1 MDQLYDEYKKAFEIE
16 YPKDFPI
23 EEFNKKIEKLIKE
36 NPQGVREKDL
46 TDFLSDILLEK
57 KDISLREFA
66 YLLGEWTDQKLLGE
80 IMDVKYGGILF
91 CDIHGKI
98 YRNLQ
103 FPIGVSGFQKSL

>member
-1 MDQLYDEYKKAFEIE
+1 MDQFHDEYKKAFEIK

-23 EEFNKKIEKLIKE
+23 EEFNKEIEKLIKE

-57 KDISLREFA
+57 KDISLRKFA

-103 FPIGVSGFQKSL
+103 FPMGVSVFQKSL